1 MLPTSRGHRGD
12 TPSSELAEVLTRAGV
27 CAAWDKLEAMQN
39 HHVPVDRFV
48 VSRMLAKTSVAGT
61 GGRTTVYRAV
71 RLTEIFIEQNPT
83 ETDDMLF
90 NALIEKCSQLH
101 DVDLLEWVRER
112 MRSLQ
117 IAPSHVTLGTL
128 VKAYGRVGD
137 ITRVLRVWEEMAEQR
152 QEANEVTCGCMIN
165 ACTQCGHMEKAME
178 VFQEM
183 KQRGSH
189 RNTVVY
195 SMLMKGYG
203 RQKNLLGALRLFRE
217 MRGEGVPYNTVSY
230 NSIIDV
236 CVKVSN
242 IDTAE
247 ELLTQMTSERSIAEP
262 DLITYSTMLKG
273 YCQLGD
279 LDKALLV
286 MQTMKERGLKCDERV
301 YNILLDGCVR
311 ADDLST
317 GNALFAEM
325 AYIGLQPSTITHN
338 ILVRLYQR
346 AVVRGSATEAVAQLY
361 RAHGLPRPTFKGRSR
376 KCTSPSNENG
386 DSEFAP
392 CSEGLA
398 NGVQHLRQPGPSIHG
413 SVRGWNTGGSSS
425 SSSTAVVRDYC
436 YALSV

>member
-48 VSRMLAKTSVAGT
+48 VSRMLAKTSLNGNA
-61 GGRTTVYRAV
+61 GRTTVYRAI
-71 RLTEIFIEQNPT
+71 RLAERFIEQNPG

-90 NALIEKCSQLH
+90 NSLMEKCSQLH
-101 DVDLLEWVRER
+101 DLDLLESVRER

-117 IAPSHVTLGTL
+117 ISPSHVTLGTL
-128 VKAYGRVGD
+128 VKAYGRRGD

-152 QEANEVTCGCMIN
+152 QQANAVTCGCMIN
-165 ACTQCGHMEKAME
+165 ACTQCGHMEKAMQ
-178 VFQEM
+178 VFQDM
-183 KQRGSH
+183 KERGSH
-189 RNTVVY
+189 RNTVIY

-203 RQKNLLGALRLFRE
+203 RQKNLLSALRLFRE

-236 CVKVSN
+236 CVMCSQLE
-242 IDTAE
+242 TAE
-247 ELLTQMTSERSIAEP
+247 ELLTEMTSERSIAEP

-273 YCQLGD
+273 YSQLGD
-279 LDKALLV
+279 LDKGLLV
-286 MQTMKERGLKCDERV
+286 LQTMHHRRLKCDERV

-311 ADDLST
+311 ANDPST

-325 AYIGLQPSTITHN
+325 ASIGLQPSSITHN

-346 AVVRGSATEAVAQLY
+346 AGVRGSAMESVAQLY
-361 RAHGLPRPTFKGRSR
+361 RAHGLARPKPKARSKTCTSSSGEYNGRSEAA
-376 KCTSPSNENG
+376 S
-386 DSEFAP
+386 AP
-392 CSEGLA
+392 QGE
-398 NGVQHLRQPGPSIHG
+398 PGPS
-413 SVRGWNTGGSSS
+413 SSG

-436 YALSV
+436 YAISV